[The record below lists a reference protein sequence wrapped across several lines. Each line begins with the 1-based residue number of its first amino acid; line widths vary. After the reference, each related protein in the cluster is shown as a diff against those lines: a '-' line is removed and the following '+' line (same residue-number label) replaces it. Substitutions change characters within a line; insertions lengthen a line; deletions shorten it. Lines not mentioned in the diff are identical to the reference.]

1 MTKSLKVLK
10 SKITLRPI
18 LRPRKRSK
26 QARLRGIKYISLKV
40 LIKNITS
47 YREFV
52 FKAKILKC
60 KLLYMYVAEIC

>member
-26 QARLRGIKYISLKV
+26 YKGLRGIKYISLKV
-40 LIKNITS
+40 LIKYIIRIWGITN
-47 YREFV
+47 
-52 FKAKILKC
+52 
-60 KLLYMYVAEIC
+60 